1 MMKRYI
7 IFLLGLL
14 ILGACANDEYLTQRT
29 EVKEGIPTVVKLS
42 VGAGISDQIE
52 TKSFWIVMFLIYM
65 CFLLKRVLM
74 SF

>member
-42 VGAGISDQIE
+42 VGG
-52 TKSFWIVMFLIYM
+52 Y
-65 CFLLKRVLM
+65 
-74 SF
+74 

>member
-52 TKSFWIVMFLIYM
+52 TKSFLDSDVSDLYVFFYE
-65 CFLLKRVLM
+65 KR
-74 SF
+74 